1 MPYKPDE
8 DVIKAQLATMK
19 ADQQTGV
26 VALPRIT
33 AQQRYYVAARVGG
46 TNIKDSAR
54 EVGVAISTA
63 SAWEKV
69 PAIQQHMDHYLQEFT
84 EKVLPRVQFGM
95 EQAHAMYMNAYH
107 SAGTSAEMT
116 RATDSLVKL
125 HGLLEKG
132 DEQKALP
139 TNVKQLETL
148 DTQQLLR
155 YAAIGMDSLQ
165 PGEIVD
171 GEFTEED

>member
-1 MPYKPDE
+1 MAFDE
-8 DVIKAQLATMK
+8 EKMIQSHVESMR
-19 ADQQTGV
+19 ADQEIGV

-46 TNIKDSAR
+46 LNQTDAAR
-54 EVGVAISTA
+54 EAGVTRVTA
-63 SAWEKV
+63 SRWDKEPKV
-69 PAIQQHMDHYLQEFT
+69 QQHMDHYLEEYT
-84 EKVLPRVQFGM
+84 AKVLPRIKFGM
-95 EQAHAMYMNAYH
+95 EEAHQMYMNAYH

-125 HGLLEKG
+125 HKLLDASESERG
-132 DEQKALP
+132 MP

-155 YAAIGMDSLQ
+155 YAAIGMDSLR
-165 PGEIVD
+165 PGEVID
-171 GEFTEED
+171 GEFTEE